1 MELNLKKWVAG
12 SIVDQD
18 KHYTRASDEANN
30 VLYTCCDIR
39 RDLIRSYLQDAKQT
53 QLSATITHWDYNAID
68 PVRHK
73 YFSLVRIYLIGK
85 TA

>member
-1 MELNLKKWVAG
+1 MAETEPLSFFVKLDG
-12 SIVDQD
+12 SSGPMC
-18 KHYTRASDEANN
+18 RASDEANN